1 MAQPACQ
8 FCCDSCHSVPSAA
21 LQGYF
26 FFSSSRH
33 LHPAKTH
40 PTSQSQHR
48 PRPAHRWAMAHAN
61 PIVEALMDDLA
72 GRLGDADAVQRVQRS
87 VDVVRAEIGVHDA
100 LHAEAAAQLA
110 LARQRLAEAAFNA
123 AAARRAA
130 LQEQEPP
137 AEGLALLLPLDDPE
151 VSAHAAAYV
160 EAAARV
166 ELIKRHELVLVE
178 ALAFLAVARAIAF
191 ALNRV
196 HLLPGVLVTAAAAY
210 ALAYVASWGA
220 VVPGPTSILRIAV
233 LVLCFLLGIP
243 VVGSNL
249 P

>member
-1 MAQPACQ
+1 
-8 FCCDSCHSVPSAA
+8 
-21 LQGYF
+21 
-26 FFSSSRH
+26 
-33 LHPAKTH
+33 
-40 PTSQSQHR
+40 
-48 PRPAHRWAMAHAN
+48 MAHAN

-72 GRLGDADAVQRVQRS
+72 GRLGDVDAVQRVQRN
-87 VDVVRAEIGVHDA
+87 VDLVRAEIDEYAA

-110 LARQRLAEAAFNA
+110 QARRRVAEVAFNA
-123 AAARRAA
+123 TAARRA
-130 LQEQEPP
+130 LQEPP
-137 AEGLALLLPLDDPE
+137 PEGLVLPLDDPE
-151 VSAHAAAYV
+151 VAAHAAAYV

-166 ELIKRHELVLVE
+166 KLIKQNELLLVE
-178 ALAFLAVARAIAF
+178 ALAFLAVSRALAF
-191 ALNRV
+191 AFNRV

-243 VVGSNL
+243 VVGNL